1 MPYPST
7 PAGRRLG
14 CACLLLLV
22 LAVCKFALP
31 ARFWNQLEP
40 AARASTLTVTNL
52 NDSGPG
58 SFRQVILDSNATPGQ
73 DGIGFAFTNPGVYTI
88 SLASA
93 LPAITGSVT
102 IDGLGHGSAVQIELD
117 GSHAGANVDGL
128 TISGAPTLDQSVIIQ
143 GLVINRFS
151 GSGIVL
157 SNTGG
162 NLITRNRIGT
172 SADGMTD
179 LGNGQHGILVNNSS
193 SVFIGN
199 NIISGN
205 EASGVMITGGNSRGN
220 EITNNII
227 GTAADSAS
235 PLANRVGVSIVGGAH
250 DNIVGMTDAQSLNR
264 NLISRNT
271 EDGVLIESNGNLVS
285 SYILRNGHDGVLVR
299 NGSGNKIGDTVR
311 GFHNVISGNG
321 ANGVELVG
329 ASNNLVQQ
337 SLIGPDVGFYG
348 DPLPNGGDGI
358 LLSAGAN
365 NNIIGG
371 LNNLAN
377 IPDGNIISH
386 NNGAGV
392 RVLDGSG
399 NAVIENRITLNNG
412 AGVFVNTPTDVGSNS
427 TTILSNSM
435 NANGG
440 LGIDLAPAGVSP
452 NDASDVDTGANGLQ
466 NFPAL
471 NTVRAAGGWPTF
483 IQGTLNSTPNT
494 KFNLQ
499 FFNSDPCDASGNG
512 EGVVDIGA
520 SSVTTDS
527 SGNAVFSSNLSD
539 GTSQAHPGSFVT
551 ATATDPSGNTS
562 EFSPCV
568 QAQDGGLINW
578 DPNSF
583 PAHYQASEGQGSVT
597 LELHR
602 TRSTT
607 GTVTVDYSTLSGTA
621 TAGADFTQTSGTIIF
636 NDGESVKT
644 VQIPILEDSLM
655 EADESFT
662 VLLSNPTGGAGIG
675 HHDGDRGQADLGAIV
690 TILANDTPQRIIYA
704 ITGGNELVS
713 FSNYTPG
720 TLIQN
725 RPINGEKLL
734 AIDFRPANG
743 ELYGLGLSGH
753 LYIINRQ
760 TAELTQVGTGF
771 VPNLTELPDIG
782 FDFNPVTDR
791 IRIIVPKDN
800 RNLQVNPETGAISS
814 VDTPLTPVQI
824 DGPDPSPPVINAL
837 ANSNNFVGATST
849 TTYGLRFLPGF
860 FTSQLVRLGSIG
872 GSPISP
878 NSGQWFFVNPQS
890 LTASFTSEIAGFDI
904 ADMGAAY
911 VSLDPG
917 PGIPTSLYLVNL
929 DDASTGIV
937 GRIGDGS
944 QFIRDISVEPAP
956 TVQFGSSL
964 FSVNEDEGVAI
975 ITVTRTGR
983 LNDIARVNYATSDG
997 TANANAD
1004 YQSVSGTLDFADGEI
1019 TKTFSIPLINDALIE
1034 GVETVNLT
1042 LTPINGFNGVSL
1054 GVPGTARLAIMDEP
1068 TEPGTNPIDNP
1079 QFFVRQHYLDFL
1091 GREPDAG
1098 GLDFWTNNI
1107 TKCGSDPLCIHQRRI
1122 GTSGAFFI
1130 EQEFQQTGSFIYRLY
1145 KGALGRQPTYAEF
1158 SADRPQVVGGAVLDA
1173 NKVIFA
1179 DEFVQRPEFITK
1191 YQSNTKADSFVDAL
1205 IATINT
1211 SSNVDLASQRATL
1224 INTYNTGSSMTQ
1236 SRSLT
1241 VRAAIEDAG
1250 FKQVEYNPSF
1260 VLMQYFGYLRR
1271 DAETGGY
1278 LFWLNVLNNKEPNNY
1293 RGMVCAFITS
1303 AEYQHRFGSTVT
1315 RTNRDCS
1322 N

>member
-1 MPYPST
+1 MPCPST

-14 CACLLLLV
+14 CACLLLLL
-22 LAVCKFALP
+22 LAVCKFTLP
-31 ARFWNQLEP
+31 ARFWNQLDP
-40 AARASTLTVTNL
+40 ASRAATLTVTNL

-58 SFRQVILDSNATPGQ
+58 SFRQALIDANANPGQ
-73 DGIGFAFTNPGVYTI
+73 DGIGFVFTDPGVYTI

-93 LPAITGSVT
+93 LPAITGPVT
-102 IDGLGHGSAVQIELD
+102 IDGLGHGSEIQIELD

-128 TISGAPTLDQSVIIQ
+128 TVSGAPTLDQSVIIQ

-205 EASGVMITGGNSRGN
+205 EASGVMITGSNSRGN

-227 GTAADSAS
+227 GTAADRTS
-235 PLANRVGVSIVGGAH
+235 PLANRVGVSIVNGAH
-250 DNIVGMTDAQSLNR
+250 DNLVGMTNAQSLND

-271 EDGVLIESNGNLVS
+271 EDGVLIESNGNVVS
-285 SYILRNGHDGVLVR
+285 SHILRNGHDGVLVR
-299 NGSGNKIGDTVR
+299 NGSGNKIGDTAR
-311 GFHNVISGNG
+311 DFHNVISGNG
-321 ANGVELVG
+321 ANGVELAG

-337 SLIGPDVGFYG
+337 SLIGPSAGFYG

-358 LLSAGAN
+358 LLNAGAN

-392 RVLDGSG
+392 RVLSGSG

-412 AGVFVNTPTDVGSNS
+412 AGVFVNTPTDGGSNS
-427 TTILSNSM
+427 TAILSNSM

-440 LGIDLAPAGVSP
+440 LGIDLAPAGVTP
-452 NDASDVDTGANGLQ
+452 NDAGDVDTGANGLQ
-466 NFPAL
+466 NFPTL

-483 IQGTLNSTPNT
+483 IQGTFNSTPNT

-499 FFNSDPCDASGNG
+499 FFNSDPCDTSGNG

-520 SSVTTDS
+520 SSVTTDA

-539 GTSQAHPGSFVT
+539 ETSQAQPGSYVT

-583 PAHYQASEGQGSVT
+583 PALYHTSEGQTSIT

-607 GTVTVDYSTLSGTA
+607 GTVTVDYKTLSGTA
-621 TAGADFTQTSGTIIF
+621 KAGADFTETQGTVVF

-644 VQIPILEDSLM
+644 IQVPILEDALI
-655 EADESFT
+655 EPDETFT

-690 TILANDTPQRIIYA
+690 TISDNDTPQRVIYA
-704 ITGGNELVS
+704 ITRANELVN
-713 FSNYTPG
+713 FWNYAPG

-753 LYIINRQ
+753 LYIINRN
-760 TAELTQVGTGF
+760 TAELTQVGTGV

-791 IRIIVPKDN
+791 IRITVPKDN
-800 RNLQVNPETGAISS
+800 RNLQLNPDTGAISS
-814 VDTPLTPVQI
+814 VDTPLTPVPI

-837 ANSNNFVGATST
+837 ANSNNFAGATST
-849 TTYGLRFLPGF
+849 TTYGLRFLSGF
-860 FTSQLVRLGSIG
+860 FTAQLVRLGSIG

-878 NSGQWFFVNPQS
+878 GSGQWFFVNPQS
-890 LTASFTSEIAGFDI
+890 LTASFTSEMAGFDI

-911 VSLDPG
+911 VSLDSG

-956 TVQFGSSL
+956 TVQFRSSI
-964 FSVNEDEGVAI
+964 FSVNEDEGAAI

-997 TANANAD
+997 TAIASAD
-1004 YQSVSGTLDFADGEI
+1004 YQSVSGTLDFAVGEI

-1042 LTPINGFNGVSL
+1042 LTPINGFNGASL
-1054 GVPGTARLAIMDEP
+1054 GVPSTARLAIMDEP

-1098 GLDFWTNNI
+1098 GLDFWTNNV

-1145 KGALGRQPTYAEF
+1145 KGALGRQPTYDEF
-1158 SADRPQVVGGAVLDA
+1158 SADRPQVVGGAGLDA

-1179 DEFVQRPEFITK
+1179 DEFVQRPEFINR
-1191 YQSNTKADSFVDAL
+1191 YQTNTTADSFVDAL
-1205 IATINT
+1205 IATIKA

-1224 INTYNTGSSMTQ
+1224 INTYNSGGSMTQ

-1250 FKQVEYNPSF
+1250 FKQAEYNPSF

-1303 AEYQHRFGSTVT
+1303 AEYQHRFGSIVT

-1322 N
+1322 R